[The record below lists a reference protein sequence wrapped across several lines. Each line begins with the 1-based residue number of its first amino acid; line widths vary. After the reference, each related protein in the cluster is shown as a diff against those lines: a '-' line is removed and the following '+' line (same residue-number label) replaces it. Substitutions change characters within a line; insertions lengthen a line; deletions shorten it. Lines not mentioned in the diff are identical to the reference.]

1 MDTRTVAGDGTGKVV
16 CPIQPF
22 GMDGEAVRDMR

>member
-1 MDTRTVAGDGTGKVV
+1 MDTRIVAGDGTGKVV

-22 GMDGEAVRDMR
+22 ATDAEAVRHMR